1 MKARLSAAMIC
12 GLMALQAVASD
23 WWVPSPISVAITVGQ
38 WLMKDREEVF
48 YLRVQAQGRDET
60 DAREQA
66 FRLAVNQ
73 AIGTLVVVETEL
85 RNGRITRD
93 EIIAHSSGMVH
104 DFAIVQSQRSGNQHM
119 IVIDV
124 WVAKSQIADRIL
136 SRSRD
141 AARVEGGRI
150 TEQIASY
157 QATRLSGDSVIETVL
172 DDFPARAFVITV
184 GNTKVS
190 VDQSRQA
197 SLLIPVTVQWSQ
209 PWLNSMA
216 EAAERVSHQPDCTG
230 WLMRSSPL
238 CRSMHKLLVGTRG
251 GYFDDNK
258 MWDIY
263 MTHVSR
269 DPARLRITIRDTAGN
284 AQYHDCWIIHK
295 LDPGQYGHG
304 VFLEWNQGIL
314 INERAGYQGD
324 VALDLRNLPT
334 RSLDRVE
341 AEMVR
346 KSQCPR

>member
-1 MKARLSAAMIC
+1 
-12 GLMALQAVASD
+12 
-23 WWVPSPISVAITVGQ
+23 
-38 WLMKDREEVF
+38 MKDREEVF
-48 YLRVQAQGRDET
+48 YLRVQAEGRDET

-66 FRLAVNQ
+66 FRLAVSQ

-104 DFAIVQSQRSGNQHM
+104 DFAIVQSRWTGQRQV

-124 WVAKSQIADRIL
+124 WVAKSQISDRIL

-141 AARVEGGRI
+141 AGRVEGGRI
-150 TEQIASY
+150 SEQIASY
-157 QATRLSGDSVIETVL
+157 QTTRLSGDSVIETVL

-184 GNTKVS
+184 GNTKVA

-197 SLLIPVTVQWSQ
+197 SLLIPISVQWSQ

-216 EAAERVSHQPDCTG
+216 EAAERVSHRPDCNG
-230 WLMRSSPL
+230 WFMRSTAL
-238 CRSMHKLLVGTRG
+238 CQSMHKLLVGTRG
-251 GYFDDNK
+251 VYFDDNK

-263 MTHVSR
+263 MTHIRR
-269 DPARLRITIRDTAGN
+269 DPPRLMITIRDTAGN

-295 LDPGQYGHG
+295 LDPGRHGYG

-324 VALDLRNLPT
+324 IALDLRNLPT